1 MNISSLCFLI
11 LCPSGTVVE
20 AVERVPEN
28 TPGTNQGAVA
38 SVLCVAGPKSLLVWL
53 NYGFHDASYD
63 TNILIIIIMHNSKAP
78 YELNI
83 FEHSPCIPP
92 TYRHKVLRFGMP
104 WNWRIYSCG
113 PKYGSAIS
121 NSIYGITSRFISI
134 IIIYKGLQQNCTYY
148 KLWAVASLCWIWF

>member
-1 MNISSLCFLI
+1 MMNISSLCFLI

-83 FEHSPCIPP
+83 FEHSPCMPP
-92 TYRHKVLRFGMP
+92 
-104 WNWRIYSCG
+104 IYSCG